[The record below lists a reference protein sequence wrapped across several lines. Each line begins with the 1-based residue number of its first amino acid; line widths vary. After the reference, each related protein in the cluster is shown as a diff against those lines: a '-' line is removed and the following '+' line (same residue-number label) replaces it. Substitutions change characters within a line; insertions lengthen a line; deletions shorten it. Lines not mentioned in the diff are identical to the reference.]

1 MSETIIETPRFI
13 MRKFELADAQ
23 AMYELNLD
31 PEVIRYTGDKAFA
44 SVEEAY
50 TFLQNYNPYATEGF
64 GRWICVLKDTG
75 EITGWCGLR
84 MQPDMGLVDLGYRF
98 YKRHWGKGYATETG
112 LASVEYGFNEKK
124 LAVITGHAMT
134 ENLAS
139 IRVLEKCGMIYWKDD
154 NDEEPGAYYRVFASP
169 QPLSIGEGQ

>member
-13 MRKFELADAQ
+13 MRNFELGDAQ

-31 PEVIRYTGDKAFA
+31 PEVMRYTGDKSFT

-84 MQPDMGLVDLGYRF
+84 LQPDFGLVDLGYRF
-98 YKRHWGKGYATETG
+98 YKRFWGKGY
-112 LASVEYGFNEKK
+112 
-124 LAVITGHAMT
+124 
-134 ENLAS
+134 
-139 IRVLEKCGMIYWKDD
+139 
-154 NDEEPGAYYRVFASP
+154 
-169 QPLSIGEGQ
+169 